1 MPTNGPEP
9 RRHTR
14 PSRLRRHAAAA
25 LLLLAGV
32 ATVLT
37 AQPAAAHGFS
47 TTVFADASSPQEGV
61 VRVTLGLEYE
71 LLVVS
76 VADSEK
82 APQLYEDGEAV
93 FQTGDEITALGPH
106 TPEILRYVDDRF
118 TVTTTTGE
126 CTPAQ
131 VGDWSVEQREGVPYA
146 FLTQDYTCPRGS
158 GHEFHSGL
166 FPDSEG
172 YVTGA
177 VTVLTYDLDTRH
189 GSAALDQSTTT
200 FSTQQSLLSRYREFF
215 VLGAEHLL
223 TGLDHIL
230 FLLALIVGSRRLRD
244 VVLAAS
250 SFTLAHSVTFIL
262 AALGVVAGNPRVV
275 EPTIALSIAAVA
287 AWYLWRLY
295 RGRNHPEPL
304 PTGRLGLDR
313 ADWVRLAVVFCFG
326 LVHGLGF
333 AGALG
338 IDEPFSWPLLSSLL
352 VFNVGI
358 EAVQISL
365 IALVFPLLTLLR
377 NRAPR
382 PGTWVGATV
391 ALSVSIVGLVWF
403 GQRVAGIA

>member
-1 MPTNGPEP
+1 MPP
-9 RRHTR
+9 HA
-14 PSRLRRHAAAA
+14 RLRRLGTPVLLVLAA
-25 LLLLAGV
+25 L
-32 ATVLT
+32 ATVLP

-47 TTVFADASSPQEGV
+47 TTVYVDATSPRQDV
-61 VRVTLGLEYE
+61 VRLTTGLEYE

-76 VADSEK
+76 VADYEQ
-82 APQLYEDGEAV
+82 APQLFTDGEAV
-93 FQTGDEITALGPH
+93 FQTGNEVTALGPH
-106 TPEILRYVDDRF
+106 TPELLRYVDDRLA
-118 TVTTTTGE
+118 VTTTTGA
-126 CTPAQ
+126 CSPTM
-131 VGDWSVEQREGVPYA
+131 VGDWSVEQRDGVPYA
-146 FLTQDYTCPRGS
+146 FLTQDYACPRGS
-158 GHEFHSGL
+158 GHEIHSGL

-177 VTVLTYDLDTRH
+177 VSVVQYDLDGRT
-189 GSAALDQSTTT
+189 GSAALDQSTMT
-200 FSTQQSLLSRYREFF
+200 FSTGQSLLQRYREFF

-287 AWYLWRLY
+287 GWYLWRLY
-295 RGRNHPEPL
+295 RVRSSAPDL

-358 EAVQISL
+358 EAVQISV
-365 IALVFPLLTLLR
+365 IAAVFPLLALLR
-377 NRAPR
+377 RRAPR

-391 ALSVSIVGLVWF
+391 ALTVSIVGLVWF